1 MELINDN
8 FTDYPIDFTE
18 SNAIIKVIGVGG
30 GGCNVVQEIYKQ
42 GINNVDLL
50 ICNTDKQAL
59 DNNRVD
65 EKIVLGPNIAR
76 NLGAGCNPKKGRE
89 AALASKEEIS
99 KALPDRIEMVFVT
112 ACLGGGTGTGAA
124 PVIAEIAKKKG
135 KLVVGVVT
143 IPFRDEGKGFMTRA
157 MDGLRDLRQYVDSLL
172 IIDNQKIYE
181 AYGDQN
187 MINAFKRPNEV
198 LVTAVKS
205 ISEIIVQEGEIN
217 VDMNDVRM
225 VMENSGMTTM
235 GIGEAEGE
243 GKAQLA
249 VEEAFKSPLLN
260 DCELKSSTGLLVN
273 IVCSGDNFTMTEF
286 RQALEAVKSFTGQP
300 LNYKRGLVYDPN
312 LGNKVRVTVVAT
324 GFDVLNLPD
333 VDGRN
338 IVIPGRNGETYHPD
352 PIRPK
357 NPDEGKMPPVLEFK
371 PEKRVAGT
379 KPVLVTDVD
388 SEIIQLESVP
398 AYERKNKKK
407 NSGAPTSNLNTFS
420 VTEIGERPTLTTN
433 NRYLHQTQD

>member
-124 PVIAEIAKKKG
+124 PVITEIAKKKG

>member
-1 MELINDN
+1 
-8 FTDYPIDFTE
+8 
-18 SNAIIKVIGVGG
+18 
-30 GGCNVVQEIYKQ
+30 
-42 GINNVDLL
+42 
-50 ICNTDKQAL
+50 
-59 DNNRVD
+59 
-65 EKIVLGPNIAR
+65 
-76 NLGAGCNPKKGRE
+76 
-89 AALASKEEIS
+89 
-99 KALPDRIEMVFVT
+99 
-112 ACLGGGTGTGAA
+112 
-124 PVIAEIAKKKG
+124 
-135 KLVVGVVT
+135 
-143 IPFRDEGKGFMTRA
+143 
-157 MDGLRDLRQYVDSLL
+157 
-172 IIDNQKIYE
+172 
-181 AYGDQN
+181 
-187 MINAFKRPNEV
+187 
-198 LVTAVKS
+198 
-205 ISEIIVQEGEIN
+205 
-217 VDMNDVRM
+217 MNDVRM

-420 VTEIGERPTLTTN
+420 VTQIGERPTLTTN
-433 NRYLHQTQD
+433 TRYLHQTQD